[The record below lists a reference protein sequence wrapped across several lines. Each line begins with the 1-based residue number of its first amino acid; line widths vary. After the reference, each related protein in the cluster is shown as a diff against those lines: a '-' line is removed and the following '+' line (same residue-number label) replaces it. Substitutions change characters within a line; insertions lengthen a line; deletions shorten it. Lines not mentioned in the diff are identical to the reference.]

1 MKKNNIKLLTRLSLL
16 IALSAIAAYFPL
28 PSPTG
33 TVALDSAPGYF
44 SVLVFGGFE
53 GAIVLLI
60 GHLFSALKSGFPLG
74 AIHILIAFLMGACGI
89 AFYWLK
95 TKLNIIIAA
104 IITVLINGII
114 LPLFLIPLLGTGFF
128 AAMLLPLIFG
138 SLVNIFVAVILFK
151 LLKSRLDGIGNGN

>member
-1 MKKNNIKLLTRLSLL
+1 MKNNNIKLLTRLSLL

-44 SVLVFGGFE
+44 AVLFFGGFE
-53 GAIVLLI
+53 GALVLVI
-60 GHLFSALKSGFPLG
+60 GHLFSALKTGFPLG
-74 AIHILIAFLMGACGI
+74 AIHILIAFLMGGCGV

-95 TKLNIIIAA
+95 NKLNIVIAGV
-104 IITVLINGII
+104 ITILINGII

-128 AAMLLPLIFG
+128 AAMLLPLVFG
-138 SLVNIFVAVILFK
+138 SSVNIFVAIILFK
-151 LLKSRLDGIGNGN
+151 LLKNRLEWDN